1 MKDVREKLMRFIL
14 KKVREETTIDRPY
27 YIIKWSGLFE
37 LCKVHNQDL
46 LEIIDQMV
54 EKGLLKKAL
63 IPSKKNKKV
72 KLLAVALPDRVLT
85 SKAKNLLKEFEAFE
99 E

>member
-37 LCKVHNQDL
+37 LCKAHNQDL